1 MPDPI
6 LFSWGPFTIRW
17 YGVLIGL
24 GMMLGV
30 ILALRETRRK
40 GLNEDHLLNMCLV
53 ALPLAIVGCRAYYVL
68 FNWGY
73 YSANPAKIFAIWEGG
88 LAIHGGIIAG
98 GLAFALMAKRYRFGI
113 GQILDIAAPSVIL
126 GQAIGRWGNFF
137 NQEAYGYVVDPEK
150 IPWAMY
156 IDGAWRHPTF
166 LYESIWDLGVFVFLL
181 WFRRRKGLKTGDVCL
196 MYFILYSAGR
206 FWVEGLRTDSLML
219 FGQLRAAQV
228 LSLALIIASAVILFI
243 RHRKTTAAD
252 SEAGTAAEEDVYKR
266 QVRHF
271 RLSGLWAGP
280 GGD

>member
-1 MPDPI
+1 MC
-6 LFSWGPFTIRW
+6 IRDSW

-137 NQEAYGYVVDPEK
+137 NPVSYT
-150 IPWAMY
+150 
-156 IDGAWRHPTF
+156 H
-166 LYESIWDLGVFVFLL
+166 L
-181 WFRRRKGLKTGDVCL
+181 
-196 MYFILYSAGR
+196 
-206 FWVEGLRTDSLML
+206 
-219 FGQLRAAQV
+219 
-228 LSLALIIASAVILFI
+228 
-243 RHRKTTAAD
+243 
-252 SEAGTAAEEDVYKR
+252 DVYKR
-266 QVRHF
+266 QGYGRAA
-271 RLSGLWAGP
+271 RPLP
-280 GGD
+280 